1 MIEGAELSAG
11 GKAEVKSKLFFMT
24 CSRRLLLLL
33 LLLKMIVVIIAA
45 IISPQNVNIATKC
58 LSALIMA
65 LCLTTVLLNINMTLC
80 LSHHQ
85 TNTRQEGDLHK
96 IES

>member
-24 CSRRLLLLL
+24 CSRRLLLLSQDDCCDHHRNYL
-33 LLLKMIVVIIAA
+33 SA
-45 IISPQNVNIATKC
+45 NVNIATKC

>member
-24 CSRRLLLLL
+24 CSGRLL
-33 LLLKMIVVIIAA
+33 LLLKMIVVIIIA

-80 LSHHQ
+80 LSRHQ
-85 TNTRQEGDLHK
+85 TNTRQDGDLHK

>member
-24 CSRRLLLLL
+24 LLYKRPSPL
-33 LLLKMIVVIIAA
+33 LLLKMIVVIITA

-58 LSALIMA
+58 LSPLVMP
-65 LCLTTVLLNINMTLC
+65 LCLTTSLLNINMTLC
-80 LSHHQ
+80 LSSHQ
-85 TNTRQEGDLHK
+85 TNTRRA
-96 IES
+96 

>member
-33 LLLKMIVVIIAA
+33 LKMIVVIITA

-85 TNTRQEGDLHK
+85 TNTRQDGDLHK

>member
-33 LLLKMIVVIIAA
+33 LKMIVVIIIA

-85 TNTRQEGDLHK
+85 TNTRLDNNELDA
-96 IES
+96 

>member
-33 LLLKMIVVIIAA
+33 LKMIVVIIIA

-65 LCLTTVLLNINMTLC
+65 LCVTTVLLNINMTLC
-80 LSHHQ
+80 LSRHQ
-85 TNTRQEGDLHK
+85 TNTRQDGDLHK

>member
-24 CSRRLLLLL
+24 CSRRLLLLSS
-33 LLLKMIVVIIAA
+33 LKMIVVIIIA

-65 LCLTTVLLNINMTLC
+65 LCLTTGLLNINMTLC

-85 TNTRQEGDLHK
+85 TNTRRAGDLHK